1 MRIRNMLVLC
11 AGLSLIACSWVKL
24 TPEGE
29 KVRVLTQSEVHSC
42 KNLGKTRVSVADK
55 VAGLE
60 RKPHIVQENLNIL
73 ARNSAANMGGDSIVP
88 ASPEQDGKQVFDV
101 YRCIGP

>member
-1 MRIRNMLVLC
+1 MRIRNLLLLC

-29 KVRVLTQSEVHSC
+29 KVRVLSEAEVHAC
-42 KNLGKTRVSVADK
+42 KKLGKTQVSVADK

-60 RKPHIVQENLNIL
+60 RKPHIVQENLQIL
-73 ARNSAANMGGDSIVP
+73 ARNAAADMGGDTVVP
-88 ASPEQDGKQVFDV
+88 AAPEQDGKQVFNV